1 MTVTRPR
8 RGRRGVGQ
16 LLGLATCLLVS
27 LPAMA
32 FECPVPQPLPGPA
45 VLKESAART
54 REVATLLGSGDVGNR
69 VPVIGKDLRKRYP
82 GVANAE
88 VLNYLMAAYCPVVA
102 RLSGL
107 GDMEKR
113 ARMDRVGSQ
122 IRAAIYSEIEP
133 GPPSEQGSPRVD
145 RQANVAT
152 RPPRGGRASVTFSD
166 DTYQG
171 GWDDILSAAGPFVTT

>member
-1 MTVTRPR
+1 MSS
-8 RGRRGVGQ
+8 
-16 LLGLATCLLVS
+16 LGPS
-27 LPAMA
+27 LSR
-32 FECPVPQPLPGPA
+32 PLPLPDI
-45 VLKESAART
+45 VLDFIRD
-54 REVATLLGSGDVGNR
+54 RYVA
-69 VPVIGKDLRKRYP
+69 

-88 VLNYLMAAYCPVVA
+88 VLNYLMAAYCRVVA

-107 GDMEKR
+107 GDVEKR

>member
-1 MTVTRPR
+1 VER
-8 RGRRGVGQ
+8 
-16 LLGLATCLLVS
+16 LLALTTCLLVS

-54 REVATLLGSGDVGNR
+54 REVATLLGGRDLGNR
-69 VPVIGKDLRKRYP
+69 VPVIVEDLRKRYP

-88 VLNYLMAAYCPVVA
+88 VQNYLMAAYCPVVA

-107 GDMEKR
+107 GDAQKR
-113 ARMDRVGSQ
+113 ARVDRVGRE
-122 IRAAIYSEIEP
+122 IRAAIYSEVEP
-133 GPPSEQGSPRVD
+133 TPASEPGSPRVD
-145 RQANVAT
+145 RQASVET
-152 RPPRGGRASVTFSD
+152 RPPGSGRASVTFSD

-171 GWDDILSAAGPFVTT
+171 GWDDILTAAGPIAVT